1 MALRRLVGQTFLS
14 VSFCFILLPSSFS
27 LTFAGTV
34 RTLDESNFD
43 AEVQSDVVLV
53 DFWAT
58 WCGPCKMQA
67 PIVEEVA
74 RRVAGKARVA
84 KLDVDTAPK
93 ISQRFGVQ
101 AIPTLVIFRN
111 GKPWS
116 YDPKTVPPLALPEA
130 YAMAVAHIGIA
141 TNRCHC
147 VL

>member
-1 MALRRLVGQTFLS
+1 MHLKPNQNIFIIVIALIIAGLGTGCGRHETKE
-14 VSFCFILLPSSFS
+14 LPGNSASST
-27 LTFAGTV
+27 LV

-111 GKPWS
+111 GKPAKRFVGLTKAETLVS
-116 YDPKTVPPLALPEA
+116 
-130 YAMAVAHIGIA
+130 GF
-141 TNRCHC
+141 NS
-147 VL
+147 VLDAK

>member
-1 MALRRLVGQTFLS
+1 VHLKPNQNIFIIVIALIIAGLGTGCGRHETKE
-14 VSFCFILLPSSFS
+14 LPGNSASST
-27 LTFAGTV
+27 LV

-111 GKPWS
+111 GKPEKRFVGLTKAETLVS
-116 YDPKTVPPLALPEA
+116 
-130 YAMAVAHIGIA
+130 GF
-141 TNRCHC
+141 NS
-147 VL
+147 VLDAK